1 MGLDCIF
8 HLRGVPYSRW
18 TFSILWEWRS
28 LAADCPISII
38 FTSYWYATWYT
49 EKGSLC
55 LFCFQP
61 CLVDWALRR
70 SPNNLTHSPH
80 RSWAR
85 NPVTWRFENNV
96 RDSHQVI
103 SDYWANEE
111 QNQWKCQFLI
121 NAGGYEYSGR
131 HIISFDSF
139 RGCKFWSKSHNLSI
153 G

>member
-18 TFSILWEWRS
+18 TFSILEEWRS

-38 FTSYWYATWYT
+38 FTSYWYAAWYT
-49 EKGSLC
+49 EKESLC

-80 RSWAR
+80 RSRAR
-85 NPVTWRFENNV
+85 NPVTWLLRITCEILIKCFLTIGQTRNKINENDN
-96 RDSHQVI
+96 
-103 SDYWANEE
+103 
-111 QNQWKCQFLI
+111 FLLMQL
-121 NAGGYEYSGR
+121 GR
-131 HIISFDSF
+131 WI
-139 RGCKFWSKSHNLSI
+139 FWQTHNLFRQFSWLQNLEHI
-153 G
+153 S